1 MAKKRKKQNAG
12 PRISDRKAPELP
24 TVPYTSPD
32 GRMTVDLRCAMT
44 PKTRLVYAETVGGE
58 LAQAAR
64 TREDV
69 WHRAVEFLF
78 ERLVVGWAIDDVPT
92 TGQKALI
99 GRFRVARPE
108 ERAWI
113 RDVLREHLA
122 EWFPEMQAP

>member
-1 MAKKRKKQNAG
+1 MAKKRKQSRT
-12 PRISDRKAPELP
+12 PKAKPPELP

-32 GRMTVDLRCAMT
+32 GRMTLDLRCAMT
-44 PKTRLVYAETVGGE
+44 PKTRLTYADTVGGE
-58 LAQAAR
+58 LAQAAK

-78 ERLVVGWAIDDVPT
+78 ERLVVGWSVDDVPT

-99 GRFRVARPE
+99 VRFRVASAE
-108 ERAWI
+108 ERTWI
-113 RDVLREHLA
+113 RTVLREHLA

>member
-1 MAKKRKKQNAG
+1 VAKKRKQSKAKV
-12 PRISDRKAPELP
+12 PKAPELP
-24 TVPYTSPD
+24 TVPYPSPD
-32 GRMTVDLRCAMT
+32 GRMTLDLRCSMT
-44 PKTRLVYAETVGGE
+44 PRTRTLYAETVGG
-58 LAQAAR
+58 AIGQAAM

-78 ERLVVGWAIDDVPT
+78 ERLVVGWSVDDVPT

-99 GRFRVARPE
+99 ARFRVASAD

-113 RDVLREHLA
+113 RVVLREHLA

>member
-1 MAKKRKKQNAG
+1 MAKKRKKSKGG

-32 GRMTVDLRCAMT
+32 GRMMLDLRCTMT
-44 PKTRLVYAETVGGE
+44 PRTRLVYAETVGGD
-58 LAQAAR
+58 LGQASS

-78 ERLVVGWAIDDVPT
+78 ERLVMGWTIDDVLT

-99 GRFRVARPE
+99 TRFRVAGPE
-108 ERAWI
+108 ERTWI
-113 RDVLREHLA
+113 RSVLREHLA